1 MLKDSNKRS
10 MNDPAATR
18 PLPLAAADVQAA
30 RRPIASLIGKSA
42 KAQEKLAPETWQY
55 KMLRD
60 NLRALRLAEALLDG
74 QTAAAAGFAP
84 EDLPAALRA
93 LAAMAAKTEPA
104 LAKFPPGTSQ
114 HTLSRNRLQALRT
127 ATALVEAELAK
138 CKGRP

>member
-1 MLKDSNKRS
+1 MNKRS
-10 MNDPAATR
+10 MNGSVATR
-18 PLPLAAADVQAA
+18 PLPLTAAEAQAA
-30 RRPIASLIGKSA
+30 RRPIASLIGKSE
-42 KAQEKLAPETWQY
+42 KAQQKLAPETWQF

-74 QTAAAAGFAP
+74 QTVAAAGFAP
-84 EDLPAALRA
+84 DDLPAALRA

-127 ATALVEAELAK
+127 AAALIQAESTK
-138 CKGRP
+138 KSNRP